1 MLLLTVSWKPR
12 KNGIVPKNTQVT
24 NKELF
29 NHNPKLLIEFY
40 ESKLRF
46 VP

>member
-1 MLLLTVSWKPR
+1 MTVSWKPR
-12 KNGIVPKNTQVT
+12 KNGVIPKESQFT
-24 NKELF
+24 NKEIMKY
-29 NHNPKLLIEFY
+29 NPQLLIEFY